1 MLKEMSMDAMEIERF
16 RQVLLKRRE
25 EILNA
30 SNHNLEAARE
40 FGTDGV
46 SDIADEGSVSYNRMV
61 LVSLSEAEKKHVVE
75 IDEALFRIKNGTYG
89 TCQSCGDPVGEKRLG
104 VKPEAPLCIKCQNG
118 AEGKR

>member
-1 MLKEMSMDAMEIERF
+1 MDTKEIERF
-16 RQVLLKRRE
+16 RQTLHKRRE

-61 LVSLSEAEKKHVVE
+61 LVSLSEGEKKRIVE
-75 IDEALFRIKNGTYG
+75 MDDALARIKNGTYG
-89 TCQSCGDPVGEKRLG
+89 ICQSCGEAIGDKRLD
-104 VKPEAPLCIKCQNG
+104 VKPEAQNCIKCQNG

>member
-1 MLKEMSMDAMEIERF
+1 MDAMEIERF

-61 LVSLSEAEKKHVVE
+61 LVSLGEAEKKQIVD
-75 IDEALFRIKNGTYG
+75 IDDALARIKNGTYG
-89 TCQSCGDPVGEKRLG
+89 VCQSCGEAIGVKRLD
-104 VKPEAPLCIKCQNG
+104 VKPDAHNCIKCQNG